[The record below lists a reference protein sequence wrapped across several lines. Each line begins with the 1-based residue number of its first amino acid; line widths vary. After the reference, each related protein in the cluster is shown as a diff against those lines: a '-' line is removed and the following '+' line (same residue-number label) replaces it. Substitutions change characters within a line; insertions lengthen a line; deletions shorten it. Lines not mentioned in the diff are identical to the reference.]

1 MSSLPTAETF
11 HTQSIDSDGY
21 AIVEDLFAAQ
31 CDEILA
37 LLKELPV
44 SQKVRQREGVYG
56 VRDLLGIVPDLK
68 PVLISDKILGLVEP
82 ILGNAPFAVRSI
94 YFDKPND
101 ANWMV
106 PWHQDLTI
114 AVNGKSD
121 APGFGPWSVKAGV
134 VHVQPP
140 AEILENMVTVRVHL
154 DDCTA
159 ENGALEVLP
168 GTHVKGRL
176 SSDEINRLRGSIPP
190 QVCEVKRGGC
200 LIMRPLLLHSSQ
212 KSTNEKHRR
221 VIHIEFAACD
231 LPNGMNWFERSDF

>member
-1 MSSLPTAETF
+1 LSFVSTISPFYAK
-11 HTQSIDSDGY
+11 SIASDGF
-21 AIVEDLFAAQ
+21 AIVEDLFTAQ
-31 CDEILA
+31 CEEILA

-56 VRDLLGIVPDLK
+56 IRDLFGIIPDLK
-68 PVLISDKILGLVEP
+68 PILISEKTLGLVEP
-82 ILGNAPFAVRSI
+82 ILGNASFAVRSI

-114 AVNGKSD
+114 AIDGKSD
-121 APGFGPWSVKAGV
+121 VPGFGPWSVKAGV

-140 AEILENMVTVRVHL
+140 VEVLEKMVTVRVHL

-168 GTHVKGRL
+168 GTQAKGRL
-176 SSDEINRLRGSIPP
+176 SSDQINQLRSSVTP

-200 LIMRPLLLHSSQ
+200 LIMRPLLLHSSK
-212 KSTNEKHRR
+212 KSINEKHRR
-221 VIHIEFAACD
+221 VIHIEFAASE
-231 LPNGMNWFERSDF
+231 LPHGIGWFERIAF